1 MTELLQWWNLVYVLA
16 FFFALLY
23 AVLNAVGLATSNAA
37 DIDADADAHLDF
49 DHDVDMHVDV
59 DHDLGDIGL
68 DHDVDVDA
76 HVDVDHDID
85 IDTHVD
91 IDHDVEVDAHAD
103 IDHDADLHAD
113 VAHAEPSF
121 LEEALSFFGIGRV
134 PLSFIL
140 MTFLT
145 TFAFVGWAVNT
156 VLKPVLRTEFVF
168 FPISFFAAVFCGLAC
183 TKLMAG
189 TLGRWLKPVETAAVR
204 RSSLLGRIARAKLPI
219 TEQFGR
225 AMLEDEYGSRHT
237 VVCKVAQGAE
247 PIPKGR
253 TVLLVRFVPD
263 TRRNRRT
270 DGYYLVEPY
279 DVPGQEP
286 GDAERRE

>member
-1 MTELLQWWNLVYVLA
+1 MAELLQWWNLVYVLA

-23 AVLNAVGLATSNAA
+23 AVLNAIGLATSGA
-37 DIDADADAHLDF
+37 ADADVDAHVDL
-49 DHDVDMHVDV
+49 DHDV
-59 DHDLGDIGL
+59 GDIGL

-76 HVDVDHDID
+76 HVDFDHDID
-85 IDTHVD
+85 VDAHVD
-91 IDHDVEVDAHAD
+91 LDHDVDVDAHAD
-103 IDHDADLHAD
+103 IDHDVDLHVDAGHDIHAD
-113 VAHAEPSF
+113 VAHAELSF
-121 LEEALSFFGIGRV
+121 LDEALSFFGIGRV

-156 VLKPVLRTEFVF
+156 VLKPVLRTEFLF
-168 FPISFFAAVFCGLAC
+168 FPISCFAAVFCGLALA
-183 TKLMAG
+183 KLMAG

-204 RSSLLGRIARAKLPI
+204 RSSLVGRIARAKLPI

-225 AMLEDEYGSRHT
+225 AMLEDQYGSRHT
-237 VVCKVAQGAE
+237 VVCKVPEGAE

-253 TVLLVRFVPD
+253 TVLLVRFVPS
-263 TRRNRRT
+263 TRRDRRT

-279 DVPGQEP
+279 DVPGKNTS
-286 GDAERRE
+286 GAERRE

>member
-1 MTELLQWWNLVYVLA
+1 MADLIQWWNLVYVLA

-23 AVLNAVGLATSNAA
+23 AVLNAIGLATSQAA

-49 DHDVDMHVDV
+49 DHDVGDMGV
-59 DHDLGDIGL
+59 

-76 HVDVDHDID
+76 HVDLDHDID
-85 IDTHVD
+85 VDAHVD
-91 IDHDVEVDAHAD
+91 VDHDMDVDAHAD
-103 IDHDADLHAD
+103 IDHDADLHVDAD
-113 VAHAEPSF
+113 HDIHAEVAHAEPSF

-140 MTFLT
+140 MTFLS

-156 VLKPVLRTEFVF
+156 VLKPVLRTELLF
-168 FPISFFAAVFCGLAC
+168 FPISCSAAVFCGLAL

-189 TLGRWLKPVETAAVR
+189 TLGRWLKPVDTAAVR
-204 RSSLLGRIARAKLPI
+204 RSSLVGRIARAKLPI

-225 AMLEDEYGSRHT
+225 AMLEDQYGSRHT
-237 VVCKVAQGAE
+237 VVCTVPEGAE
-247 PIPKGR
+247 PIAKGR

-263 TRRNRRT
+263 VRRDRRH
-270 DGYYLVEPY
+270 DGHYLVEPY
-279 DVPGQEP
+279 DVPRSRAS
-286 GDAERRE
+286 DDERRK